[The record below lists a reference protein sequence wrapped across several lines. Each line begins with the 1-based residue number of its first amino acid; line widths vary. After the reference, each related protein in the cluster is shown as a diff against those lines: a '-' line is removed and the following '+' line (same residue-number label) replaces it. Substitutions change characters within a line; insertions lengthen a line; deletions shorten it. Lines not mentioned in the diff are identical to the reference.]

1 MEKEQELVPVEIP
14 QFITVRELADVLEAS
29 PIDVI
34 KELMNNGVMATIN
47 QQLDFD
53 TAAIV
58 AEDMGYAA
66 HLPVPEELEEEQVET
81 QPLMVQLLADE
92 KPEDLESRPP
102 VVTLLGHV
110 DHGKTSL
117 LDVIRD
123 ASVQESEV
131 GGITQ
136 HIGAYQIVHD
146 GTKITFLDTPG
157 HEAFTAMRARGARGA
172 DIAVLVVA
180 ADDGVMPQTKEAIS
194 HVRAAHVPM
203 IVALNKI
210 DLPSANPE
218 YVKQQLSEEGVVV
231 EDWGGDVMCIP
242 VSAKMQ
248 LGIDDLLESIV
259 LVSEV
264 QEFKANP
271 SCPAVGVVIEGRM
284 DRTRGPTAT
293 VLIQNGTLGQG
304 DSFVAG
310 EMYGHVRAMFDYR
323 GRRVTNASPA
333 TPVQILGISG
343 VPKAGDRFEVV
354 ADDRVARQIGAE
366 RAERPGL
373 AYTSGEDTEMSL
385 ETLFA
390 QFQAG
395 QAKELNVIIKA
406 DVQGSLEPII
416 NSIEDLGTKE
426 IGVNVLHQGT
436 GNISESDIM
445 LAIASRAIVIGFNVT
460 ADVAARRQAEAE
472 GIEIRLYNLIYQIID
487 DVQRALTGMLD
498 PVYQDVLTG
507 QANVRA
513 VFRVRGYGQVAGC
526 YVTSGTIRRNSRAL
540 VLRGDEELYD
550 GAVASLK
557 RFQEDVSEVRTGF
570 ECGIAISGFASFE
583 EGDVIQAY
591 QRERVR

>member
-14 QFITVRELADVLEAS
+14 EFVTVRELADVLEAS

-66 HLPVPEELEEEQVET
+66 HLPVPEVQEEEQVET
-81 QPLMVQLLADE
+81 QPLMAQLLADE
-92 KPEDLESRPP
+92 KPEDLEPRPP

-123 ASVQESEV
+123 ASVQESEA

-136 HIGAYQIVHD
+136 HTGAYQVVHD

-194 HVRAAHVPM
+194 HVRAAHVSM

-210 DLPSANPE
+210 DLPGANPE

-271 SCPAVGVVIEGRM
+271 SRSAMGVVIEGRM

-293 VLIQNGTLGQG
+293 VLIQNGTLRQG

-323 GRRVTNASPA
+323 DRRVSSVSPA

-343 VPKAGDRFEVV
+343 VPNAGDRFEVV
-354 ADDRVARQIGAE
+354 ANDRVARQIVAE
-366 RAERPGL
+366 RAERPGPT
-373 AYTSGEDTEMSL
+373 YSEETELSL

-390 QFQAG
+390 QYQEG
-395 QAKELNVIIKA
+395 QTKELNVIIKA
-406 DVQGSLEPII
+406 DVQGSIEPIV
-416 NSIEDLGTKE
+416 NSIESLGIEE
-426 IGVNVLHQGT
+426 IRVNVIHRGT

-445 LAIASRAIVIGFNVT
+445 LAITSRAIVIGFNVT

-472 GIEIRLYNLIYQIID
+472 GIEIRLYDLIYQIID

-507 QANVRA
+507 QADVRA

-526 YVTSGTIRRNSRAL
+526 YVTSGTIQRNSRAL
-540 VLRGDEELYD
+540 VLRGDEEIYD

-557 RFQEDVSEVRTGF
+557 RFQEDVREVRIGF
-570 ECGIAISGFASFE
+570 ECGIAINGFASFE

>member
-14 QFITVRELADVLEAS
+14 EFVTVRELADVLKAS

-34 KELMNNGVMATIN
+34 KELMNSGVMATIN

-58 AEDMGYAA
+58 AEDMGYLA
-66 HLPVPEELEEEQVET
+66 HLPVPEEQEEEQVET
-81 QPLMVQLLADE
+81 QPLMAQLLADE
-92 KPEDLESRPP
+92 KPEDLEGRPP

-136 HIGAYQIVHD
+136 HIGAYQIIHD

-172 DIAVLVVA
+172 DIAILVVA

-271 SCPAVGVVIEGRM
+271 SRSAMGVVIEGRM

-293 VLIQNGTLGQG
+293 VLIQNGTLRQG

-323 GRRVTNASPA
+323 GRRVSSVSPA
-333 TPVQILGISG
+333 TPVQILGICG
-343 VPKAGDRFEVV
+343 VPNAGDRFEVV
-354 ADDRVARQIGAE
+354 ADDRVARQIADE
-366 RAERPGL
+366 RTERQGPA
-373 AYTSGEDTEMSL
+373 AYGEEPELSL

-390 QFQAG
+390 QFQEG

-406 DVQGSLEPII
+406 DVQGSIEPIV
-416 NSIEDLGTKE
+416 NSIEDLGIDE
-426 IGVNVLHQGT
+426 INVNVIHRGT

-445 LAIASRAIVIGFNVT
+445 LATASRAIVIGFNVS
-460 ADVAARRQAEAE
+460 ADTAARRQAETE

-526 YVTSGTIRRNSRAL
+526 YVTSGVIQRNSRTL
-540 VLRGDEELYD
+540 VLRGDEEIYD

-570 ECGIAISGFASFE
+570 ECGIAISGFSSFE

>member
-14 QFITVRELADVLEAS
+14 EFITVRELADVLGAS

-58 AEDMGYAA
+58 AEDMGYVAR
-66 HLPVPEELEEEQVET
+66 LPVPKEQEEEQVET
-81 QPLMVQLLADE
+81 QPLMAQLLADE
-92 KPEDLESRPP
+92 KPENLESRPP

-123 ASVQESEV
+123 TSVQASEV

-180 ADDGVMPQTKEAIS
+180 ADDGVMPQTKEAIA

-203 IVALNKI
+203 IIALNKI
-210 DLPSANPE
+210 DLPSANPD

-248 LGIDDLLESIV
+248 IGIDDLLESIV

-271 SCPAVGVVIEGRM
+271 HRPAMGVVIEGRM

-293 VLIQNGTLGQG
+293 VLIQNGTLKPG

-310 EMYGHVRAMFDYR
+310 GVCGHVRAMFDYL
-323 GRRVTNASPA
+323 GRRVSSATPA

-343 VPKAGDRFEVV
+343 VPNAGDRFEVV
-354 ADDRVARQIGAE
+354 ADDRVARQIVAE
-366 RAERPGL
+366 RAERPTL
-373 AYTSGEDTEMSL
+373 AYREEPELSL

-390 QFQAG
+390 QFQEG

-406 DVQGSLEPII
+406 DVQGSIEPIV
-416 NSIEDLGTKE
+416 NSIEDLGIDE
-426 IGVNVLHQGT
+426 ISVNVVHRGT

-472 GIEIRLYNLIYQIID
+472 GVEIRLYNLIYQIID

-507 QANVRA
+507 QADVRA

-526 YVTSGTIRRNSRAL
+526 YVTSGTIQRNSRVL
-540 VLRGDEELYD
+540 VLRDDQEVYD
-550 GAVASLK
+550 GSIASLK
-557 RFQEDVSEVRTGF
+557 RFQEDVREVRTGF
-570 ECGIAISGFASFE
+570 ECGIAIDGFASFE

-591 QRERVR
+591 RRERVR